1 MSLGWSIFV
10 TVLTLASIVAC
21 CALLVWARTAR
32 VGEPAPHEALGND
45 FDGIDELN
53 TPLPRWWLLMF
64 AGSIVYALG
73 YLVLY
78 PGLGS
83 FRGVLGWT
91 SVGEHDAEV
100 AAAKAQYAPLYAKY
114 VAMALPA
121 VAADPQANAIGQRI
135 FANNCAQC
143 HGSDAG
149 GGVGYPNLTDD
160 RWIWGGTPEDIE
172 KTITDGRSPVMPP
185 FAPAIG
191 GEEGIPA
198 VAAYVLSLSGRT
210 VDPELA
216 KVGEAKF
223 KTICIA
229 CHGMDAKGNQAL
241 GAPDLTD
248 HDWLYGGTE
257 AAIGEGLRKGRMGK
271 MPAHRDLLGPERVH
285 LVAAYVYGLSHRGAA
300 RDDDSQHGESHH
312 GED

>member
-1 MSLGWSIFV
+1 MSFGWSLYV
-10 TVLTLASIVAC
+10 TVLTLGSILAC
-21 CALLVWARTAR
+21 FGLLVWARSTR
-32 VGEPAPHEALGND
+32 VGEPGPNEALGGD

-53 TPLPRWWLLMF
+53 TPLPRWWLLLF
-64 AGSIVYALG
+64 AGTIVFSLV

-78 PGLGS
+78 PGLGT

-91 SVGEHDAEV
+91 SVGEHDADV
-100 AAAKAQYAPLYAKY
+100 AAAKAKYAPLYARY
-114 VAMALPA
+114 AAMPIPDVAK
-121 VAADPQANAIGQRI
+121 DPQARAIGQRI
-135 FANNCAQC
+135 FANNCAVC

-149 GGVGYPNLTDD
+149 GGIGYPNLTDD
-160 RWIWGGTPEDIE
+160 TWIWGGTPDDIV

-198 VAAYVLSLSGRT
+198 VAAYVLSLSGRK

-229 CHGMDAKGNQAL
+229 CHGMDGKGNQAL
-241 GAPDLTD
+241 GAPNLTD
-248 HDWLYGGTE
+248 DDWLYGGTE
-257 AAIGEGLRKGRMGK
+257 AAIAEGLRKGRMGK
-271 MPAHRDLLGPERVH
+271 MPAHGDLLGADRIH
-285 LVAAYVYGLSHRGAA
+285 LVAAYVWSLSH
-300 RDDDSQHGESHH
+300 HEH
-312 GED
+312 EDHDRNEHEHEED